1 MAKYKLCPGCGLH
14 ADPSLVEC
22 PDCEADLVSVPV
34 VDEDAAVQEEPA
46 APQAAVL
53 VRRCECG
60 AENPSQARKCSAC
73 GEDISDIVPTPAAA
87 PAEEAAEP
95 ALLTLCTLDGQW
107 QVDVPEGEAGFLLGR
122 GQADCEYLR
131 THRYVSRNQAR
142 LTRTEGALAIT
153 SLSRSNPTFV
163 NNVPLQTGETRALC
177 EGDEIGLGGCVVDG
191 ARQDEAAY
199 LVVRR

>member
-1 MAKYKLCPGCGLH
+1 MPKYKLCPGCGLH

-73 GEDISDIVPTPAAA
+73 GEDISDIVPMPAAA

-122 GQADCEYLR
+122 GQADCECLR